1 MAVPPRVST
10 AVPMSGVLRQAQ
22 LLLPWHLTVKLLYPG
37 SAAEPRTSAWGPRGG
52 FARNR
57 PLAPQHRAHQ
67 RGSKGVI
74 DARTGMPAGMA
85 GGRYVRSK
93 IR

>member
-1 MAVPPRVST
+1 
-10 AVPMSGVLRQAQ
+10 MSGVLRQAQ
-22 LLLPWHLTVKLLYPG
+22 LLLPGHLTVKLLYPG
-37 SAAEPRTSAWGPRGG
+37 PAEDRALLLGG
-52 FARNR
+52 LGGLREKP